1 MSAAKPFQSSFILRV
16 TVMFAW
22 ESMLRKR
29 VTSKVN
35 LNQTTNRNQMLP
47 ELSLDLMEMLQMLCD
62 ASYVTFRIQM
72 QSQLSNSLI
81 K

>member
-1 MSAAKPFQSSFILRV
+1 
-16 TVMFAW
+16 MFAW